1 MTASAGADQA
11 PTSLILWRHGITE
24 WNAGDRVQGQ
34 MDVPLSERGREQA
47 VAAARQLAVLRPAAI
62 VASDLRR
69 AADTAAALA
78 ALTNLPVRLDPR
90 LRERHFGEWQGL
102 TIAEIAERYPTEH
115 ARWRAGDPDFGCGVE
130 SIDDMT
136 KRVGAALREAADAV
150 TGGTVVVATHGGAAQ
165 RGVGEL
171 LGWPHQVTRL
181 LYGLANCHWSELR
194 LDPARGWRLRAYNVN
209 GCG

>member
-1 MTASAGADQA
+1 VTASAGADQG

-34 MDVPLSERGREQA
+34 MDVPLSARGREQA
-47 VAAARQLAVLRPAAI
+47 VVAAQRLAALRPAAI

-90 LRERHFGEWQGL
+90 LRERNFGDWQGL
-102 TIAEIAERYPTEH
+102 TIAEIAERYPTEY
-115 ARWRAGDPDFGCGVE
+115 ARWRAGDPDLGCGVE
-130 SIDDMT
+130 SIDDMA
-136 KRVGAALREAADAV
+136 KRVGAALREA
-150 TGGTVVVATHGGAAQ
+150 AAQ

-171 LGWPHQVTRL
+171 LGWSHQVTRL

-194 LDPARGWRLRAYNVN
+194 LDPARGWRLRAHNVS